1 MLKRYEKRRYICIII
16 QENNKDQDL
25 EYLFKQIKKFAS
37 ELFGTISIEQAFL
50 KSIQIKTDRNVLII
64 KCSLEKLDMIL
75 LTIALIRPALSIFG
89 VYGTIKKLEKDLST

>member
-16 QENNKDQDL
+16 QDNNNKTDL

-50 KSIQIKTDRNVLII
+50 KSISIKTDKNVLII